1 MTPDERTALNE
12 AVCKR
17 LGWTKYFVWLDV
29 EGGEHVGWS
38 AQNGEGWYHDFPPHD
53 FTSDWNAVYRW
64 IVPAVQERGW
74 RHDNRFTD
82 ALEGIM
88 SARLPEYDQRND
100 ARFFDA
106 TPEDYCRAFLAVT
119 EVNDAR

>member
-17 LGWTKYFVWLDV
+17 LGWVLRPDGVWVADNSV
-29 EGGEHVGWS
+29 AAWS
-38 AQNGEGWYHDFPPHD
+38 IGAPD

-64 IVPAVQERGW
+64 IVPAVKEMEDRD
-74 RHDNRFTD
+74 R
-82 ALEGIM
+82 ALFWTTIGIAVM
-88 SARLPEYDQRND
+88 LTRKEPYPWFLY
-100 ARFFDA
+100 A
-106 TPEDYCRAFLAVT
+106 TTEDYCRAFLAVT

>member
-17 LGWTKYFVWLDV
+17 LGWESETRLVLHKTYEATFWK
-29 EGGEHVGWS
+29 
-38 AQNGEGWYHDFPPHD
+38 PPGQERFDQPLQPD

-64 IVPAVQERGW
+64 IVPAVKEMRLGKKNAFHYRLFLPASER
-74 RHDNRFTD
+74 
-82 ALEGIM
+82 ALPHEMHIVY
-88 SARLPEYDQRND
+88 LY
-100 ARFFDA
+100 A

-119 EVNDAR
+119 ES

>member
-17 LGWTKYFVWLDV
+17 LGWVLRPDGVWVVDNSV
-29 EGGEHVGWS
+29 AAWS
-38 AQNGEGWYHDFPPHD
+38 IGAPD

-64 IVPAVQERGW
+64 IVPAVKEMDDDTFLDMELAVVVAVGT
-74 RHDNRFTD
+74 RHPDRS
-82 ALEGIM
+82 L
-88 SARLPEYDQRND
+88 RWWLY
-100 ARFFDA
+100 A

-119 EVNDAR
+119 EVGDAR

>member
-17 LGWTKYFVWLDV
+17 LGWESETRLVLHKTYEATFWK
-29 EGGEHVGWS
+29 
-38 AQNGEGWYHDFPPHD
+38 PPGQERFDQPLQPD

-64 IVPAVQERGW
+64 IVPEVKEMGLVART
-74 RHDNRFTD
+74 RFAELLIWHHGDDTPVPWF
-82 ALEGIM
+82 L
-88 SARLPEYDQRND
+88 Y
-100 ARFFDA
+100 A

-119 EVNDAR
+119 EVNE

>member
-17 LGWTKYFVWLDV
+17 LGWVLRPDGVWVADNSV
-29 EGGEHVGWS
+29 AAWS
-38 AQNGEGWYHDFPPHD
+38 IGAPD

-64 IVPAVQERGW
+64 IVPAVKEMG
-74 RHDNRFTD
+74 RH
-82 ALEGIM
+82 AE
-88 SARLPEYDQRND
+88 ARLDEY
-100 ARFFDA
+100 FFDAVFDRHGVVQADFLYA

-119 EVNDAR
+119 EVNDA